1 MEQYAHLLCGVC
13 NMSKHVSP
21 FFSFAAHFLMKHAQ
35 CRARGN
41 NIVWDYLFD
50 VFPRLK
56 LISLREFMLA
66 VH

>member
-21 FFSFAAHFLMKHAQ
+21 FFFRGTFLMKHAQ

-41 NIVWDYLFD
+41 NIVWDLFD